1 MAIRKILTKED
12 EVLNKV
18 CKPVEKFDKK
28 LWQLLDDMAD
38 TLYKVRGVGL
48 AAPQIGIL
56 RRVAIV
62 DVGDGLIEL
71 INPTITNTSGEQRAV
86 EGCLS
91 CPEQWGYVTRPMN
104 CTLKAQDRNG
114 EFYEMDL
121 TEMACRCACHEVD
134 HLDGNLFLR
143 LVDEFIEIGRAS
155 CRERV

>member
-12 EVLNKV
+12 EVLNKA
-18 CKPVEKFDKK
+18 CKPVEKFDEK

-38 TLYKVRGVGL
+38 TLYKVRGLGL
-48 AAPQIGIL
+48 AAPQIGVL
-56 RRVAIV
+56 RRAAIV

-121 TEMACRCACHEVD
+121 TELACRCACHEVD

-143 LVDEFIEIGRAS
+143 LVDEFIDIED
-155 CRERV
+155 EE

>member
-12 EVLNKV
+12 EVLNKA

-56 RRVAIV
+56 RRIAIV

-143 LVDEFIEIGRAS
+143 LVDEFIDIED
-155 CRERV
+155 EE

>member
-12 EVLNKV
+12 EVLNKA
-18 CKPVEKFDKK
+18 CKPVEKFDEK

-38 TLYKVRGVGL
+38 TLYKVRGLGL
-48 AAPQIGIL
+48 AAPQIGVL

-62 DVGDGLIEL
+62 DVGEGLIEL

-114 EFYEMDL
+114 EFYEVDL
-121 TEMACRCACHEVD
+121 TELACRCACHEVD

-143 LVDEFIEIGRAS
+143 LVDEFIDIED
-155 CRERV
+155 EE

>member
-121 TEMACRCACHEVD
+121 TELACRCACHEVD

-143 LVDEFIEIGRAS
+143 LVDEFIDIED
-155 CRERV
+155 EE

>member
-104 CTLKAQDRNG
+104 CTLKSQDRNG

-143 LVDEFIEIGRAS
+143 LVDEFIDIED
-155 CRERV
+155 EE

>member
-12 EVLNKV
+12 EVLNKA
-18 CKPVEKFDKK
+18 CKPVEKFDEK

-38 TLYKVRGVGL
+38 TLYKVRGLGL
-48 AAPQIGIL
+48 AAPQIGVL

-62 DVGDGLIEL
+62 DVGEGLIEL

-91 CPEQWGYVTRPMN
+91 CPEQWGYVIRPMN

-121 TEMACRCACHEVD
+121 TELACRCACHEVD

-143 LVDEFIEIGRAS
+143 LVDEFIDIED
-155 CRERV
+155 EE

>member
-114 EFYEMDL
+114 ESYEMDL

-143 LVDEFIEIGRAS
+143 LVDEFIDIED
-155 CRERV
+155 EE

>member
-114 EFYEMDL
+114 ELYEMDL

-143 LVDEFIEIGRAS
+143 LVDEFIDIED
-155 CRERV
+155 EE